1 MHSGKKSDSGITCRL
16 FKKNESRCSTPR
28 RPWHMSIRGC
38 CIMHTLKDRI
48 EKSVFFQTRTEPPQV
63 DMCTALHLSHRV
75 AVTPQDLMPC
85 PSQQPPP
92 PLITTSHMM
101 GLLQRVGSPPS
112 HSAHAATQTRADTIV
127 WLQVSPGFTDQF
139 QETAAFD
146 HSNRDN

>member
-1 MHSGKKSDSGITCRL
+1 
-16 FKKNESRCSTPR
+16 
-28 RPWHMSIRGC
+28 
-38 CIMHTLKDRI
+38 
-48 EKSVFFQTRTEPPQV
+48 
-63 DMCTALHLSHRV
+63 
-75 AVTPQDLMPC
+75 
-85 PSQQPPP
+85 
-92 PLITTSHMM
+92 MM